1 MLPSKFNGDLTTSY
15 GGYLAVD
22 VKGGYFRVTLEGNGV
37 RLKSTGNNELH
48 LVENNWNIASRNS
61 KFSRNCYTNL
71 SRTCFMVILQNVTS
85 ILVEANDR

>member
-1 MLPSKFNGDLTTSY
+1 MLPNKFMGDLTTSY

-37 RLKSTGNNELH
+37 VLQSSGNNEIH
-48 LVENNWNIASRNS
+48 LIENNWNVASKNS
-61 KFSRNCYTNL
+61 KFPRTCHTEL

-85 ILVEANDR
+85 LLVEANDR